1 MKKELSDIEQLS
13 PVLVG
18 VLLLVILCFIWKPT
32 ADKQLEIKKPTTTI
46 EVDVWNVW
54 QVGINILK

>member
-13 PVLVG
+13 PALIG
-18 VLLLVILCFIWKPT
+18 ILLLVILCFIWKPVVN
-32 ADKQLEIKKPTTTI
+32 KQLEIKKPSTTI

-54 QVGINILK
+54 QVGISVFN